1 MATAS
6 GPVKVKPPRLSM
18 PTGVPS
24 SSRYLHSKTEAPV
37 NGLLPTHSTGQFTR
51 GAVIYLRL
59 HNFL

>member
-6 GPVKVKPPRLSM
+6 GPVKVKPPRFSG
-18 PTGVPS
+18 PVGAPS
-24 SSRYLHSKTEAPV
+24 SSRYLHSRTDSHA
-37 NGLLPTHSTGQFTR
+37 NGLLPTHSMGQFER

>member
-6 GPVKVKPPRLSM
+6 GPVKVKPPRLSI
-18 PTGVPS
+18 PPGVPS
-24 SSRYLHSKTEAPV
+24 SSRHLHSRTEANV
-37 NGLLPTHSTGQFTR
+37 NGFIPTHSTGQFTR